1 MTPEQLLTWL
11 GIVTGVG
18 GAAMTYGLLRGRVD
32 EQERRIVVLEERTKE
47 TDNVLYGA
55 INTMVRIEEQIRGLT
70 ELVKSLQPR
79 REEQIQQLTEMI
91 KSLQPTR
98 RRTPPND

>member
-11 GIVTGVG
+11 GIVTAVG

-47 TDNVLYGA
+47 TDNVLHAA
-55 INTMVRIEEQIRGLT
+55 INTMARIEEQIKHLT
-70 ELVKSLQPR
+70 ELVKAMQPQR
-79 REEQIQQLTEMI
+79 RA
-91 KSLQPTR
+91 SG
-98 RRTPPND
+98 D

>member
-11 GIVTGVG
+11 GIVAAVG

-47 TDNVLYGA
+47 TDSVLHAA
-55 INTMVRIEEQIRGLT
+55 INTMSRIEVQITHLT
-70 ELVKSLQPR
+70 ELVKSMQPR
-79 REEQIQQLTEMI
+79 KRP
-91 KSLQPTR
+91 S
-98 RRTPPND
+98 PND